1 MPDRNYDVDDIL
13 REIRRRQPAEPQH
26 PAPPARAQEPP
37 ARSLWEEDEVE
48 EAPRPGRAPSAK
60 PPRAPRQEAP
70 ARSLWEE
77 DEVEEAPRPG
87 RPPSAKPPRAPR

>member
-48 EAPRPGRAPSAK
+48 E
-60 PPRAPRQEAP
+60 
-70 ARSLWEE
+70 
-77 DEVEEAPRPG
+77 
-87 RPPSAKPPRAPR
+87 